1 MVDRTLLNPREA
13 KNVQRHF
20 ANLHPA
26 PDDDPGEAPPPVDT
40 DDAISAYL
48 CGMMGMGI

>member
-1 MVDRTLLNPREA
+1 MVDRTLLNPRA
-13 KNVQRHF
+13 TKKSCAVLQRI
-20 ANLHPA
+20 A

-48 CGMMGMGI
+48 CGMMGMRT